1 MVISEATILEGAA
14 RRDRESRETREL
26 VARIRSGDLEAFE
39 GIIRLHERRILGMA
53 VQMGLSPADAQDA
66 CQEVFLRVF
75 RYLGGFRAGERFE
88 SWLWR
93 IAVNVV
99 YDTLRTRRDREEV
112 SWEGVFQGGEGV
124 MSRSESLQ
132 ISVEN
137 ADLCAKVLTRMEVLT
152 PQERMVFVLKE
163 LQDLDTA
170 EVARAMRISSITVR
184 RHSTSG
190 RRKLREVLRGLG
202 GEKGEISPGS

>member
-1 MVISEATILEGAA
+1 MAISDATVLEGAT
-14 RRDRESRETREL
+14 RRDQESRETREL

-53 VQMGLSPADAQDA
+53 VQMGLSPDDAQDV
-66 CQEVFLRVF
+66 CQEAFLRVF

-88 SWLWR
+88 AWLWR

-99 YDTLRTRRDREEV
+99 YDALRARRDREEV
-112 SWEGVFQGGEGV
+112 SWEGIFQGGEGV
-124 MSRSESLQ
+124 MSRSAGLQ
-132 ISVEN
+132 ITVEN
-137 ADLCAKVLTRMEVLT
+137 ADLCAKILSRMEVLT

-184 RHSTSG
+184 RHSASG
-190 RRKLREVLRGLG
+190 RRKLREVLRSLG
-202 GEKGEISPGS
+202 REKGEISPGS